1 MAAFYD
7 THPFV
12 VQPEKASSKMSN
24 YWNILNPG
32 GVKLALMHH
41 TPDPLPLKLLRSLG
55 VSANFG
61 ALIRVD
67 DPQGRPIMSFRKSFS
82 FGMFKATVHDESG
95 ILIGR
100 IAEKK
105 LGLQGRQYVLS
116 DGHGKV
122 LGELAGDWRA
132 YSLQMHDARGS
143 TIGKISRK
151 SEDINKVIFTEKSA
165 FYVVHLYIP
174 QPDAFRKLL
183 LGTAAAMALLL
194 R

>member
-1 MAAFYD
+1 MRRIAAF
-7 THPFV
+7 FG
-12 VQPEKASSKMSN
+12 M
-24 YWNILNPG
+24 
-32 GVKLALMHH
+32 
-41 TPDPLPLKLLRSLG
+41 
-55 VSANFG
+55 VSIAG
-61 ALIRVD
+61 AL
-67 DPQGRPIMSFRKSFS
+67 
-82 FGMFKATVHDESG
+82 
-95 ILIGR
+95 L
-100 IAEKK
+100 
-105 LGLQGRQYVLS
+105 VLS
-116 DGHGKV
+116 PSVVGHATG
-122 LGELAGDWRA
+122 AGDAHAYFNALKARGDHWRS